1 MNTIKQ
7 QIADDHKR
15 FSRHYQE
22 ILHRHSRLIFSIN
35 QSSTDQDMT
44 EGFDYFLS
52 FEKVNVAVRNRAY
65 LYLEKY
71 GDFTV
76 RSRSLNGGK
85 TEINKVREG
94 CGDIYLYAWQNQQ
107 GSNLHTY
114 LLLDLN
120 RFRESG
126 LAFQEK
132 KHINNSDGTCFFSY
146 TMQELYRSDCI
157 LCLNKFR
164 ADN

>member
-1 MNTIKQ
+1 
-7 QIADDHKR
+7 
-15 FSRHYQE
+15 
-22 ILHRHSRLIFSIN
+22 
-35 QSSTDQDMT
+35 MT

-85 TEINKVREG
+85 TEINKIREG
-94 CGDIYLYAWQNQQ
+94 CGDIYLYTWQNQQ
-107 GSNLHTY
+107 GNNLHTY

-120 RFRESG
+120 RFRESE
-126 LAFQEK
+126 LAFKEK
-132 KHINNSDGTCFFSY
+132 KHINNTDGTCFFSY
-146 TMQELYRSDCI
+146 TMQELYRADCI
-157 LCLNKFR
+157 LSLNKFR
-164 ADN
+164 ADS